1 MTQTNELQ
9 VGSNQ
14 EQKSSNGETNNLIF
28 KLKAME
34 FFNVVA
40 CIFKVEVFVQIFL
53 PSGKMNRFHFNLGTN
68 ERQVRCNLCLK
79 SSLGQFQLFP
89 NRGLAACNMY
99 VGQ

>member
-14 EQKSSNGETNNLIF
+14 EQKSSNGETNNLKF

-40 CIFKVEVFVQIFL
+40 CIF
-53 PSGKMNRFHFNLGTN
+53 
-68 ERQVRCNLCLK
+68 
-79 SSLGQFQLFP
+79 
-89 NRGLAACNMY
+89 
-99 VGQ
+99 